1 MVFHAD
7 LHIHSKYSRACSK
20 DCDLEHLAWWA
31 ARKGISVVGTGDFTH
46 PAWREE
52 LRDLLVPAEPGLFRL
67 RPDIEARIART
78 LPPIC
83 RKLPRFMLSVE
94 ISTIYKRAERTRKVH
109 HLLYAPTMA
118 AAEAITADLAKIGN
132 LASDGRPI
140 LGLDSRDLLEIT
152 LASDPGSYLVPAHV
166 WTPWF
171 SALGSKS
178 GFDAIADC
186 YADLA
191 GHVFAVET
199 GLSSD
204 PAMNWMVS
212 SLDSYTLVSNSDAHS
227 PPMLAREA
235 TRFDTDLDYYAIR
248 RALETGEG
256 FRGSVEFFPEE
267 GKYHLDGHRKCDV
280 RFEPET
286 TREHGGRCPVCGRPL
301 TVGVFHRV
309 HELADRAE
317 GYRVPGAADFTN
329 LVPLPEIV
337 GEILRVG
344 PKSKRVQGEV
354 ARVVAALGSELDIL
368 ATTPLDEVTRIGGER
383 LGEAISR
390 LRRGA
395 VIREAGYDGEYGT
408 IRMFEPGEL
417 SSGRGLTLF
426 DHPESAPAPRTRGSA
441 RPAPGTPPGTGRRR
455 SAGDADGAS
464 AGEGTAAPGLFDPV
478 PEPGPAG
485 GADGRAPA
493 EPAEG
498 GTADPTLF
506 PSAPDGG
513 DLRRP
518 QGLLDGLDPDQ
529 RAAAERPGGP
539 LLIVAGPGT
548 GKTRTVTHR
557 IAHLVAERGVPPED
571 CLAITFTRRAA
582 EELSE
587 RLSALLGERAGR
599 MTVTTFHGLGARIL
613 REQHGRVGLTE
624 HFRIADEARRAEIA
638 LEVAGSDS
646 EARRLLARRDAG
658 AAAAEDTA
666 LRDFEKRLRDH
677 DLVDFGDLLA
687 LPVRLLGADPDL
699 ARGYRERWP
708 WISVDEYQ
716 DVDETQYTLL
726 RLLTAADG
734 NITAIGDPDQAIY
747 GFRGADVGFFLR
759 FTEDFPAAETVRLT
773 RNYRSNATIVSAAVQ
788 AIAPSS
794 LVPGRALRAVGDF
807 TDPPRIGVHAAAD
820 ERAEASFV
828 ARAIDRLL
836 GGTSWHS
843 LDSGRASGEAH
854 DGLSFGDICVLYRTD
869 AQSAAV
875 VSAFNTAGVPFQ
887 KRSHDRLLNRP
898 GVRLVADELA
908 HHPEG
913 PVAERVRAAVA
924 LLAERHAGDPE
935 LVTDLRGAGE
945 LVLPLA
951 ARCGADL
958 PEFLSAL
965 ALGAEVDAL
974 DPRADRVALL
984 TLHAAKG
991 LEYPVVF
998 LLGCEDG
1005 LLPFRFPGARR
1016 DDFPGARRDDEDE
1029 ERRLFFVGVTRAQ
1042 HRLYLSRA
1050 RRRTRRGTEE
1060 EMRPS
1065 PFLAAI
1071 DAGLTMPVDEESAA
1085 RRRPR
1090 DRQLRLL

>member
-1 MVFHAD
+1 MLFHAD
-7 LHIHSKYSRACSK
+7 LHIHSKYSRACSR

-31 ARKGISVVGTGDFTH
+31 ARKGIAVVGTGDFTH
-46 PAWREE
+46 PAWRED
-52 LRDLLVPAEPGLFRL
+52 LRTLLVPAEPGLFRL
-67 RPDIEARIART
+67 RPDIEDRVSRT

-152 LASDPGSYLVPAHV
+152 LNSDPGSYLVPAHV

-191 GHVFAVET
+191 DHIFAVET

-235 TRFDTDLDYYAIR
+235 TRFDTELDYYAIR
-248 RALETGEG
+248 RALETGDG

-280 RFEPET
+280 RFDPDT
-286 TREHGGRCPVCGRPL
+286 TREHKGRCPVCGKPL

-337 GEILRVG
+337 GEIFAVG

-354 ARVVAALGSELDIL
+354 ARLVAALGSELDIL
-368 ATTPLDEVTRIGGER
+368 ATTPVDEVTRVGGER

-395 VIREAGYDGEYGT
+395 VIREAGYDGEYGV
-408 IRMFEPGEL
+408 IKLFEPGEL
-417 SSGRGLTLF
+417 SSAGGGPTLF
-426 DHPESAPAPRTRGSA
+426 DDHEIAPTAKPVRRTRRGTGATPATRRDRPAGPGGPADAGAAADLGLLDPAAGSSADPGTA
-441 RPAPGTPPGTGRRR
+441 RPS
-455 SAGDADGAS
+455 SATADGTS
-464 AGEGTAAPGLFDPV
+464 
-478 PEPGPAG
+478 
-485 GADGRAPA
+485 
-493 EPAEG
+493 
-498 GTADPTLF
+498 ADPTLF
-506 PSAPDGG
+506 PQTPDG
-513 DLRRP
+513 DVRRP

-529 RAAAERPGGP
+529 RAAAERAGGP

-557 IAHLVAERGVPPED
+557 IAHLVAERGVAPES

-587 RLSALLGERAGR
+587 RLTALLGERAGR

-613 REQHGRVGLTE
+613 REQHGRAGLTE
-624 HFRIADEARRAEIA
+624 RFQIADETRRAEIA
-638 LEVAGSDS
+638 VEVAGSDA
-646 EARRLLARRDAG
+646 EARRLLARRDS
-658 AAAAEDTA
+658 AATAADGPDDPA

-677 DLVDFGDLLA
+677 DLVDFGDLLT

-699 ARGYRERWP
+699 ARHYRERWR

-716 DVDETQYTLL
+716 DVDETQYALL

-759 FTEDFPAAETVRLT
+759 FAEDFPSAETVRLT
-773 RNYRSNATIVSAAVQ
+773 RNYRSNATIVQAAVQ

-807 TDPPRIGVHAAAD
+807 TDPPRIGVHVAAD

-843 LDSGRASGEAH
+843 LDSGRVAEDGH
-854 DGLSFGDICVLYRTD
+854 GGLSFGDICVLYRTD
-869 AQSAAV
+869 AQSSAV
-875 VSAFNTAGVPFQ
+875 ISAFNTAGVPFQ
-887 KRSHDRLLNRP
+887 KRSHDRLLKRP
-898 GVRLVADELA
+898 GVRLVADELP

-913 PVAERVRAAVA
+913 PLTERVRAAVA
-924 LLAERHAGDPE
+924 LLTERHAGDPE
-935 LVTDLRGAGE
+935 LVTDLRSAGE

-951 ARCGADL
+951 ARCGDDL
-958 PEFLSAL
+958 PDFLSAL

-1005 LLPFRFPGARR
+1005 MLPFRFPGTAGDR
-1016 DDFPGARRDDEDE
+1016 DRSDEDE
-1029 ERRLFFVGVTRAQ
+1029 ERRLFFVGITRAQ
-1042 HRLYLSRA
+1042 ERLYLSRA
-1050 RRRTRRGTEE
+1050 RRRTRHGTAEE
-1060 EMRPS
+1060 TRPS
-1065 PFLAAI
+1065 PFLDAI

-1085 RRRPR
+1085 RRRPK

>member
-1 MVFHAD
+1 MEFHAD
-7 LHIHSKYSRACSK
+7 LHIHSKYSRACSR

-31 ARKGISVVGTGDFTH
+31 ARKGIDLVGTGDFTH

-52 LRDLLVPAEPGLFRL
+52 LRANLVPAEPGLFRL
-67 RPDIEARIART
+67 HPEIEDRIART
-78 LPPIC
+78 LPPTC
-83 RKLPRFMLSVE
+83 RRLPRFMLSVE
-94 ISTIYKRAERTRKVH
+94 ISTIYKRDGHTRKVH

-152 LASDPGSYLVPAHV
+152 LSSDPGSYLVPAHV

-186 YADLA
+186 YADLSE
-191 GHVFAVET
+191 HVFAVET

-248 RALETGEG
+248 RSLETGEG

-280 RFEPET
+280 RFDPEL
-286 TREHGGRCPVCGRPL
+286 TRAHKGRCPVCGRPL
-301 TVGVFHRV
+301 TVGVFHRI

-317 GYRVPGAADFTN
+317 GYRVPGAAGFTN

-337 GEILRVG
+337 SEIVGVG
-344 PKSKRVQGEV
+344 PKSKRVMGEV
-354 ARVVAALGSELDIL
+354 SRLVATLGSELTIL
-368 ATTPLDEVTRIGGER
+368 HSAPLDEVGRAGGEL
-383 LGEAISR
+383 LGEAVSR
-390 LRRGA
+390 LRRGE
-395 VIREAGYDGEYGT
+395 VIRDAGYDGEYGV
-408 IRMFEPGEL
+408 IRMFEPEEL
-417 SSGRGLTLF
+417 RAAASEPALFEEHEIAPKPTKRRPAAKKKPAAKRTRAADGDDGDDAPSDPGPSGGGPGTLAAAAPTDDADPALF
-426 DHPESAPAPRTRGSA
+426 PESPQ
-441 RPAPGTPPGTGRRR
+441 
-455 SAGDADGAS
+455 
-464 AGEGTAAPGLFDPV
+464 DPN
-478 PEPGPAG
+478 
-485 GADGRAPA
+485 
-493 EPAEG
+493 
-498 GTADPTLF
+498 
-506 PSAPDGG
+506 
-513 DLRRP
+513 RRP
-518 QGLLDGLDPDQ
+518 HGLLDGLDPDQ
-529 RAAAERPGGP
+529 RTAAERPGGP

-557 IAHLVAERGVPPED
+557 IAHLVAERDVPAEQ

-582 EELSE
+582 EELEE
-587 RLSALLGERAGR
+587 RLTALLGAEVAGR
-599 MTVTTFHGLGARIL
+599 MTVTTFHGLGALIL
-613 REQHGRVGLTE
+613 REQHGRAGLTE
-624 HFRIADEARRAEIA
+624 RFRVADEEQRAAIARA
-638 LEVAGSDS
+638 VTGSEQ
-646 EARRLLARRDAG
+646 EARQLLARRDGIAEQPDEAL
-658 AAAAEDTA
+658 AAYERGLRED
-666 LRDFEKRLRDH
+666 
-677 DLVDFGDLLA
+677 DLVDFADLLA
-687 LPVRLLGADPDL
+687 LPVRLLRADDGL
-699 ARGYRERWP
+699 AARYRERWR

-716 DVDETQYTLL
+716 DIDETQYALL
-726 RLLTAADG
+726 GLLTGPGG

-759 FTEDFPAAETVRLT
+759 FGTDFPDARTVRLT
-773 RNYRSNATIVSAAVQ
+773 RNYRSNATIVTAAVQ
-788 AIAPSS
+788 AIAPAS
-794 LVPGRALRAVGDF
+794 LVPGRELRAVGAF
-807 TDPPRIGVHAAAD
+807 TDPPRIGVHVAAD

-843 LDSGRASGEAH
+843 LDSGRVTEEG
-854 DGLSFGDICVLYRTD
+854 DGDLSFGDICVLYRTA
-869 AQSAAV
+869 AQSDAV
-875 VSAFNTAGVPFQ
+875 ISAFNTAGVPFQ
-887 KRSHDRLLNRP
+887 KRSHDRLLARP
-898 GVRLVADELA
+898 AVRLVADELP

-913 PVAERVRAAVA
+913 PLTDRVRSAVA
-924 LLAERHAGDPE
+924 LLCERHSGDE
-935 LVTDLRGAGE
+935 KLVTDLRTAGE

-951 ARCGADL
+951 RRHGADL
-958 PEFLSAL
+958 AEFLSAL

-998 LLGCEDG
+998 MVGCEDG
-1005 LLPFRFPGARR
+1005 MLPFRFPGAE
-1016 DDFPGARRDDEDE
+1016 RDDEAE

-1042 HRLYLSRA
+1042 QRLYLSRA
-1050 RRRTRRGTEE
+1050 RRRTRRGTAHEAA
-1060 EMRPS
+1060 PS
-1065 PFLAAI
+1065 PFLSSI
-1071 DAGLTMPVDEESAA
+1071 DGSLTMPVDEESAT
-1085 RRRPR
+1085 RKRPR
-1090 DRQLRLL
+1090 DRQLRLM